1 MLNFVSGVSAH
12 PYMMDNLMSQGE
24 NFASPL
30 ICPSEEKQGC
40 LESRGSLLC
49 PLALAWPGTVLNL
62 VLDLHLFSGQGS
74 SLVHVLEAGL
84 VNTHLYV

>member
-1 MLNFVSGVSAH
+1 MSGVSAH

-30 ICPSEEKQGC
+30 ICSSEEKQGC

-49 PLALAWPGTVLNL
+49 PLALAWPGTLLNL
-62 VLDLHLFSGQGS
+62 MLILHLFSGQDS

-84 VNTHLYV
+84 VRTHLYV